1 MIIVTL
7 AFSLLFLNTVLA
19 SEASK
24 VKPTTNFNH
33 LAPDAIKTLLGF
45 APELSFPLL
54 EAFPYFRS
62 LQSHPHPLQLQLAE
76 SLGLKSLVSMVPYH
90 RDLAALGGVTYGAA
104 VQAEK
109 LVHVSKVLESSLK
122 FSPIRQ
128 HLLLALAEEI
138 LEYRK
143 EVPVLDP
150 KLTDISHLFN
160 WESITL
166 ALLTAKKY
174 EKVIQLAGYFPDHM
188 KNVNTLLDTPEKVA
202 LISTAL
208 IECPECFQYI
218 FQNINGLANI
228 LCFADCPFEILD
240 GLIQN
245 TQVDLLEVS
254 RKAWN
259 LIALMVAE
267 SRFDSMSDPLERE
280 AFLRSRLGHFHPA
293 HWNYSSKIMQAV
305 FGEGSDVN
313 ELLAIFDD
321 RDDIYRFCRVLAAA
335 GKFELA
341 FSLVQHVS
349 SHHFVVLAAT
359 SRPFAESIVQN
370 HPEFLMELKRK
381 NPSFDRHC
389 VVIDFKSFFSGK
401 ESLRDYIPICKPENL
416 ETMAWTLLRSGLVDE
431 LRLLLQRPEVTL
443 NMHVEMMEAEFG
455 LMDIPRKQEYATYG
469 VVLDS
474 WQRKGYRHEG
484 IISVPFEKYVN
495 LYLDPHTAD
504 LMLALNNNSLFIRA
518 KLYNCE
524 PVLADNHK
532 YRQLLDIIG
541 KNPLLEHNVFDMQ
554 NTESISL
561 ANFSPKLLERLEVL
575 IGGNRLT
582 DLVFNYLKT
591 RNPPATSGDMLIFIA
606 QNYSLMSLYFKLC
619 PSILAREIK
628 RLRDPEAY
636 AARLA
641 ELEDKRYYNVY
652 LELCKFAKS
661 PDGPGK
667 SLVFDSVIHAFFL
680 QFIEVMP

>member
-7 AFSLLFLNTVLA
+7 ASSVLFINTFWA
-19 SEASK
+19 SGASNG
-24 VKPTTNFNH
+24 KPTTTFNH
-33 LAPDAIKTLLGF
+33 LPSDAIKSILGF
-45 APELSFPLL
+45 APERSFPLL
-54 EAFPYFRS
+54 EAFPCFRS
-62 LQSHPHPLQLQLAE
+62 LQSDPHPLQLQLAE
-76 SLGLKSLVSMVPYH
+76 SLGLKSLISMVPYH
-90 RDLAALGGVTYGAA
+90 RDLVAFSGVSYGAA

-109 LVHVSKVLESSLK
+109 LVHVSQVLESSLK

-143 EVPVLDP
+143 EVPVIDP

-174 EKVIQLAGYFPDHM
+174 EKVIQLAGYFPEQM
-188 KNVNTLLDTPEKVA
+188 KNVSTLLDTPEKVS

-228 LCFADCPFEILD
+228 LCFADCPFEHFD
-240 GLIQN
+240 DLIQN
-245 TQVDLLEVS
+245 TQVDLPEVS
-254 RKAWN
+254 QKVWK
-259 LIALMVAE
+259 LIAIMVTE
-267 SRFDSMSDPLERE
+267 SRFDSMSNPLERE
-280 AFLRSRLGHFHPA
+280 AFLRSHLGRFHPA
-293 HWNYSSKIMQAV
+293 HWNYSSKIMQTV
-305 FGEGSDVN
+305 YGELADVN
-313 ELLAIFDD
+313 ELLTTFND
-321 RDDIYRFCRVLAAA
+321 REDIYRLCRVLAAA

-341 FSLVQHVS
+341 FSLVQHLS

-359 SRPFAESIVQN
+359 SRPFAEYIVQN
-370 HPEFLMELKRK
+370 HPEFLLQMKRQY
-381 NPSFDRHC
+381 PAFDRHC

-401 ESLRDYIPICKPENL
+401 ESLRDYVPICEPRNL
-416 ETMAWTLLRSGLVDE
+416 ESMAWTLLRSDLLDE

-443 NMHVEMMEAEFG
+443 KLHVELLEAEFG
-455 LMDIPRKQEYATYG
+455 LMDIKPKNEYATYAII
-469 VVLDS
+469 LDS

-484 IISVPFEKYVN
+484 IMVVPFEKYLN
-495 LYLDPHTAD
+495 LYLDPHTSA

-532 YRQLLDIIG
+532 YRQLLDIIRE
-541 KNPLLEHNVFDMQ
+541 NPLLEHNVFDLQ
-554 NTESISL
+554 NIDLISL

-575 IGGNRLT
+575 VNGNALT
-582 DLVFNYLKT
+582 DLVFHYLKT
-591 RNPPATSGDMLIFIA
+591 RNPPAASGDMLMFIA
-606 QNYSLMSLYFKLC
+606 QNYSLMSFYFKLC
-619 PSILAREIK
+619 PSILSREIK
-628 RLRDPEAY
+628 RLRDPESY

-641 ELEDKRYYNVY
+641 ELEDKRYYSVY
-652 LELCKFAKS
+652 LELCKYAKS

-667 SLVFDSVIHAFFL
+667 SMVFDSVIHAFFL
-680 QFIEVMP
+680 QFIAVM